1 VLRTILATALICCFA
16 GLGSALAADNQVLTE
31 VRFEGATSVEKNAGV
46 WIDGQYVGY
55 LNELK
60 GDKQILLLPGKH
72 EFAVRQAGYKDFS
85 EETVLEPGQVVLMKV
100 RLLKDT
106 TLPMPKDT
114 AELKIAVKPSR
125 AAVFIDG
132 RFIGHAD
139 EFDGLGHG
147 LLVTPEKHRVRIAL
161 PGYQTFET
169 EVTVRPHQKLKIQTE
184 LVKGSIE
191 QAGPL
196 ISEK

>member
-1 VLRTILATALICCFA
+1 MLKSIFAAALIWCFV
-16 GLGSALAADNQVLTE
+16 GVGSALAADNQVLAE
-31 VRFEGATSVEKNAGV
+31 VRFSGASSVEKNAGV
-46 WIDGQYVGY
+46 WVDGQYVGY

-72 EFAVRQAGYKDFS
+72 DFAVRQAGYKDFS
-85 EETVLEPGQVVLMKV
+85 QQTVLEPGQIVLMKV
-100 RLLKDT
+100 RLMKDT
-106 TLPMPKDT
+106 TLPLPKET
-114 AELKIAVKPSR
+114 AELKISVRPSR

-139 EFDGLGHG
+139 EFDGLGRG

-169 EVTVRPHQKLKIQTE
+169 DVMVRPHQKLKIETE
-184 LVKGSIE
+184 LVKGSIT